1 MIMFSEYLRQRSFLN
16 METTL
21 EAGENTAKNQQQRKL
36 QQAPLPMLRKPGKHE
51 LPKKA
56 QPGKLRQKNND
67 GLGPEILKKQDM
79 AALLF

>member
-51 LPKKA
+51 LPKKHSQENFVKKTMTA
-56 QPGKLRQKNND
+56 LV
-67 GLGPEILKKQDM
+67 LK
-79 AALLF
+79 F